1 MNKYMYMYI
10 TLISLFA
17 VGCNQNGPS
26 APSTDGTMQT
36 QVQTCGID
44 IAKASTLE
52 EVLRDSYRLRS
63 CGQAEDVIAMLP
75 MSR

>member
-1 MNKYMYMYI
+1 MYI
-10 TLISLFA
+10 ALLSLFA

-26 APSTDGTMQT
+26 APRADGNMQT
-36 QVQTCGID
+36 QVQTCGIE

-63 CGQAEDVIAMLP
+63 CGQVEDVIALMP